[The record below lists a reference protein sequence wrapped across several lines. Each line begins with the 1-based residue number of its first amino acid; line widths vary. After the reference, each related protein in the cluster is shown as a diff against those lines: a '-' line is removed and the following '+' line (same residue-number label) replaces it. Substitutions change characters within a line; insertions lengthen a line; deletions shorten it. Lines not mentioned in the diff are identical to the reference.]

1 MDALLNTK
9 TNTQINTQIVF
20 IIIILIVIYFMY
32 NYDVYVIQKNKLL
45 CKPIY
50 ITKHNVITPEFKNV
64 ILRQI
69 NA

>member
-1 MDALLNTK
+1 MNALL
-9 TNTQINTQIVF
+9 TNHTNTQIVF

-50 ITKHNVITPEFKNV
+50 ITKHNVITPELKNV

>member
-1 MDALLNTK
+1 MNALL
-9 TNTQINTQIVF
+9 TNHTNTQIVF